1 MTTPLDAALLDV
13 RKAYRLLADYQRR
26 ILELLAFIRTELGAV
41 HYHQHFRNKPPRS
54 LNGLELDNSGGA
66 RLLPF
71 NDVSVLWLRYNG
83 QDDPA
88 SQHRAGDLLIDVWVC
103 SDSGNGVDEKPILSP
118 EQSHSELRIYFFLCD
133 GDAQENT
140 NWYYQVWNGTGYPP
154 FGSVAPCDSNPGYRV
169 YGEALELTDL
179 SGETAAREAIKALRA
194 RASAQLGYTI

>member
-13 RKAYRLLADYQRR
+13 RKAYRLLADYQQR

-71 NDVSVLWLRYNG
+71 NDVSALWLRYNG

-88 SQHRAGDLLIDVWVC
+88 NQHQKGDLLIDVWVC
-103 SDSGNGVDEKPILSP
+103 SDSGNGVDKKPVLGAEDSR
-118 EQSHSELRIYFFLCD
+118 SELRIYFFLCSED
-133 GDAQENT
+133 VQENA

-154 FGSVAPCDSNPGYRV
+154 FGSVASCDSSPGYRV
-169 YGEALELTDL
+169 YGEAIALTDL
-179 SGETAAREAIKALRA
+179 SDEATTREAIAQLRA
-194 RASAQLGYTI
+194 RASVQLGQTI